1 VLLNLM
7 LLIRGVVPLSS
18 LLPVI
23 TFGSP
28 CIMCGGD
35 YLLEKLGLSTS
46 HVQSIIMHRDIVP
59 RAFSCH
65 YPDHIAQILKRLNA
79 NFRNHPC
86 LDSQRL
92 LYAPVGQ
99 LLILQPDDRVSPT
112 HYLLPTG
119 CALYVLGHFM
129 STEIASEP
137 SRAVQLRAA
146 QIEFLNSPHP
156 LETLSDLG
164 AYGLKGSI
172 CRDHDSRN
180 YLKTIT
186 AVLRHELKRLRRL
199 ERAQRRQICWPLVI
213 TESSMTIQR
222 SSKASIGM
230 PVHRISR
237 ESIGM
242 GSKKFV
248 GAVSSISSVSYEA
261 PRRFEFPVQIGVLLR
276 RSKATLGRF
285 TRLVASQH
293 MQMGLLFLLSG
304 RMLIVQICGKIYS

>member
-1 VLLNLM
+1 
-7 LLIRGVVPLSS
+7 
-18 LLPVI
+18 
-23 TFGSP
+23 
-28 CIMCGGD
+28 MCGGD

-65 YPDHIAQILKRLNA
+65 YPDHIAEILKRLNA

-92 LYAPVGQ
+92 LYAPMGQ
-99 LLILQPDDRVSPT
+99 LLILQPDNKVSPT
-112 HYLLPTG
+112 HHLLPTG

-129 STEIASEP
+129 STEIDSEP
-137 SRAVQLRAA
+137 SRAVQLRNA

-156 LETLSDLG
+156 LETLSDPG

-172 CRDHDSRN
+172 CRDHESRN

-186 AVLRHELKRLRRL
+186 EVLRHELKRLRRL
-199 ERAQRRQICWPLVI
+199 ERAQRRQMWWPIVI
-213 TESSMTIQR
+213 TESSKASMLVQR
-222 SSKASIGM
+222 SSRASIGM
-230 PVHRISR
+230 AVHRNSR

-242 GSKKFV
+242 DRKKIV
-248 GAVSSISSVSYEA
+248 GAVCSISSVSCEA
-261 PRRFEFPVQIGVLLR
+261 PRRFEFPIKVGVMLR
-276 RSKATLGRF
+276 RSKAALGRF
-285 TRLVASQH
+285 TRLIASQH

-304 RMLIVQICGKIYS
+304 RMFIVQICAKIYS